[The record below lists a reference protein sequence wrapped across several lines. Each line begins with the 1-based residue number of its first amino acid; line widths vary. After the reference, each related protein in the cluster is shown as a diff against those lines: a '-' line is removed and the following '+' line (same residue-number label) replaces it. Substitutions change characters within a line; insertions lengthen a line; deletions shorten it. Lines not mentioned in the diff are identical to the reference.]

1 MDGALFVFYGD
12 MVKSTI
18 RQNGLVYSNDDYLPK
33 CDAANL
39 KPSPSKPDSRVHV
52 PYGGG
57 LVDGRHLRTIG
68 NFSINCDFQFN
79 CYCNNF
85 FSLDLKPQQQH
96 LHQQQQRLKCCC
108 RLAETAA
115 LWEELSVS
123 LNICSL
129 LVLPLLFKASSGFLL
144 HTVF

>member
-18 RQNGLVYSNDDYLPK
+18 RQNGLVWYVYSNDYLPK

-57 LVDGRHLRTIG
+57 LVDGRHLRIQ
-68 NFSINCDFQFN
+68 SQI
-79 CYCNNF
+79 
-85 FSLDLKPQQQH
+85 SL
-96 LHQQQQRLKCCC
+96 
-108 RLAETAA
+108 
-115 LWEELSVS
+115 
-123 LNICSL
+123 
-129 LVLPLLFKASSGFLL
+129 
-144 HTVF
+144 